1 MIDYSAGEIS
11 NEEGKALVEYLAERM
26 NTEQLELHA
35 GISYRHCLVIHN
47 AELGTD
53 LTPPHDIT
61 GKPIRNCIPAGTASF
76 YPILWC
82 APASFCAITQ

>member
-1 MIDYSAGEIS
+1 
-11 NEEGKALVEYLAERM
+11 M

-61 GKPIRNCIPAGTASF
+61 GKPIRNCMPAGRYGQLLSDF
-76 YPILWC
+76 MVRSSELLRDHPI
-82 APASFCAITQ
+82 